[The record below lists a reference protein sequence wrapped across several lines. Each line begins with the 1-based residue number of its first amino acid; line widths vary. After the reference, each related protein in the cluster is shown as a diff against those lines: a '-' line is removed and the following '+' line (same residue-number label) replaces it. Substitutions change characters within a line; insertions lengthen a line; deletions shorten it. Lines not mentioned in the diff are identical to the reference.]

1 MHSTG
6 VSNARIVFSYKR
18 TQRDFLIGTTTIPS
32 FRLEAC
38 AQCPRVG
45 LGGVTGA
52 VLIERKLVAFD
63 KSPPKF
69 TVLTEKGREV
79 ASLALGNMADDLVR
93 AQLLEPRPIIDLP
106 KYRRIDKL
114 AEALE
119 HAT

>member
-1 MHSTG
+1 MRGLSFPI
-6 VSNARIVFSYKR
+6 SD
-18 TQRDFLIGTTTIPS
+18 TQRDFLIAPLRIPR

-38 AQCPRVG
+38 VRCRSH
-45 LGGVTGA
+45 GGVTRA

-63 KSPPKF
+63 KYPPKF

-93 AQLLEPRPIIDLP
+93 AQLLEQRPIIDLP
-106 KYRRIDKL
+106 KYRRMDKL